1 MLPMLVSTQ
10 LIHAGLFEWYG
21 FSGMQVSTRQAY
33 ASMIVEISKLS
44 SNHDFIEA
52 NIYLGVLMI

>member
-10 LIHAGLFEWYG
+10 LIHAGLFEWHG
-21 FSGMQVSTRQAY
+21 FRGKQQAGINETSLY

-44 SNHDFIEA
+44 SDPGFIEA
-52 NIYLGVLMI
+52 II